1 MGHGQKLKNST
12 FTAGVIGLGVGETH
26 ISGFETH
33 PYCSVHKICDL
44 NKDVLNEVGKRYPK
58 KKLTSNP
65 DEIICDPNIDIVS
78 IASYDDCHK
87 GQIIRSLKNGKHIF
101 VEKPLCLNSEE
112 LLSVVE
118 VMRENPK
125 LKLSSNLILRKTPR
139 FIDLRNRIQSDEL
152 GKVFHMESSYDY
164 GRLHKLTDGWRGQIH
179 NYSVTLGGGI
189 HLIDLMSWVSGEKFT
204 EVFAYG
210 NKLATQ
216 DSSFSGNSL
225 TSAIMKSNSGC
236 TTILTSNFGSVAP
249 HHHKLAI
256 YGTNATFEQS
266 HLTASY
272 FTSRDPSISPENV
285 DSPYPGAQKG
295 DLLYDFVDSLIEGK
309 QPIIKAQEVI
319 DATSVAIAIDESIIN
334 QSPQP
339 VNYLDLEN

>member
-1 MGHGQKLKNST
+1 MSKL
-12 FTAGVIGLGVGETH
+12 FAGVIGLGVGESH
-26 ISGFETH
+26 IAGYESH
-33 PYCSVHKICDL
+33 RSCSVSKLCDL
-44 NKDVLNEVGKRYPK
+44 SKETLDEVGSRHQG
-58 KKLTSNP
+58 KLLASDP
-65 DEIICDPNIDIVS
+65 DDIICDPDIDIVS

-87 GQIIRSLKNGKHIF
+87 DQVITSLQNGKHVF
-101 VEKPLCLNSEE
+101 VEKPLCLNSKE
-112 LLSVVE
+112 LCSIVK

-125 LKLSSNLILRKTPR
+125 LKVSSNLILRMCPR
-139 FIDLRNRIQSDEL
+139 FIDLRKRIQSGEL
-152 GKVFHMESSYDY
+152 GQVFHMESSYDY
-164 GRLHKLTDGWRGQIH
+164 GRLNKLTDGWRGRIP

-189 HLIDLMSWVSGEKFT
+189 HLIDLMSWVTGERFT

-266 HLTASY
+266 HLAASY
-272 FTSRDPSISPENV
+272 FSSQDASIPPEKV

-295 DLLYDFVDSLIEGK
+295 DLLYDFVDSIIEGK
-309 QPIIKAQEVI
+309 QPLIKAQEVI
-319 DATSVAIAIDESIIN
+319 DGMSIALAIDESIKT
-334 QSPQP
+334 QSPQQ
-339 VNYLDLEN
+339 VNYQDLDD